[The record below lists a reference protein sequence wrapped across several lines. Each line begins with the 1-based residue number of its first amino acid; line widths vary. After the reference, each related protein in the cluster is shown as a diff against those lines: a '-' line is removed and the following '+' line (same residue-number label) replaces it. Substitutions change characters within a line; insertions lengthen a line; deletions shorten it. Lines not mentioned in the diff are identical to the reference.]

1 MFLSRIDKHRERHA
15 DTCNIPPTTSS
26 SYSGGRTMFLSRKE
40 KNRENHSYNGNMASG
55 LRCVT
60 CHCGAFKKWSDAV
73 CSSCELACSTFP
85 TLPSERSLP
94 RVAFYGDSSCY
105 CKYSNAQK
113 THLKR
118 ILRFRSPSSATR
130 CPHDHQVPCWQRR
143 PRQHRHDSRRSAARR
158 SYFIYPG
165 Q

>member
-1 MFLSRIDKHRERHA
+1 MFLSRIEKNRERHA
-15 DTCNIPPTTSS
+15 DTGNIPSTTSS
-26 SYSGGRTMFLSRKE
+26 NYSGGRTMFLSRKE
-40 KNRENHSYNGNMASG
+40 KNRKNHSYTGNMPSG

-60 CHCGAFKKWSDAV
+60 CRCGASKKWSHAL
-73 CSSCELACSTFP
+73 CSSCELACAQFP
-85 TLPSERSLP
+85 APLSERSLS

-113 THLKR
+113 NPKR
-118 ILRFRSPSSATR
+118 ILRLRSPGPATR
-130 CPHDHQVPCWQRR
+130 FSHVHQVPCWQRR
-143 PRQHRHDSRRSAARR
+143 PRHHRHDSRRSAARR